1 MKWIK
6 YQVVQDT
13 IDGEVILLTKKI
25 EHSEANLAIANTEAY
40 DGYEII
46 EDEKS
51 FEEKPLSIELGGT
64 GGKTAEEARRN
75 LGAASIED
83 MSKKATTAFYTST
96 LLANGWSSSAPYTQ
110 TIAVNGI
117 LANDTPFVDVYL
129 ESVSNG
135 ADVIEAWAVV
145 SRVSTAN
152 NSVTAHCYEEK
163 PTINIPIILKV
174 VR

>member
-75 LGAASIED
+75 LGAAS
-83 MSKKATTAFYTST
+83 TASYRCTFPVS
-96 LLANGWSSSAPYTQ
+96 GWSDSAPYTQ
-110 TIAVNGI
+110 TVAAPGI
-117 LANDTPFVDVYL
+117 LATDNPFVDVYL
-129 ESVSNG
+129 AGIEDG
-135 ADVIEAWAVV
+135 TAIIEAWIVV
-145 SRVSTAN
+145 GRVETSN
-152 NSVTAHCYEEK
+152 DSVTAYCYEEK
-163 PTINIPIILKV
+163 PEVDIPIILKV

>member
-25 EHSEANLAIANTEAY
+25 EHSEANLAIANEEAY

-75 LGAASIED
+75 LGAA
-83 MSKKATTAFYTST
+83 ATAAYAGTF
-96 LLANGWSSSAPYTQ
+96 
-110 TIAVNGI
+110 
-117 LANDTPFVDVYL
+117 LANDWSGSAPFTQTVSMDNILASDVPFADVYL
-129 ESVSNG
+129 
-135 ADVIEAWAVV
+135 ADVEDGTAIIEAWGCIG
-145 SRVSTAN
+145 RMST
-152 NSVTAHCYEEK
+152 SDGFVTGYCYEDK
-163 PTINIPIILKV
+163 PSTDIPFILKV